1 MMTVVLALL
10 HITVILEEEEEVV
23 VVVKFA
29 EAVVPVGDREVE
41 EMFHIA
47 AGGKVLGDGDR
58 DRGRDGDNDAEP
70 GPSGVWHASELTEA
84 QETLPAAEK
93 EMSHNQ
99 HFCSHTAPNT
109 RTYGSD
115 PLLTVVNLYV
125 LPYMNKQKGEPG
137 YQIVLHIRN

>member
-10 HITVILEEEEEVV
+10 HITVILEEEEEEVV

-47 AGGKVLGDGDR
+47 AGGKVPG
-58 DRGRDGDNDAEP
+58 DGDNDAEP
-70 GPSGVWHASELTEA
+70 GPSGVWHGSELTEA

-93 EMSHNQ
+93 ENV
-99 HFCSHTAPNT
+99 T
-109 RTYGSD
+109 
-115 PLLTVVNLYV
+115 
-125 LPYMNKQKGEPG
+125 
-137 YQIVLHIRN
+137 